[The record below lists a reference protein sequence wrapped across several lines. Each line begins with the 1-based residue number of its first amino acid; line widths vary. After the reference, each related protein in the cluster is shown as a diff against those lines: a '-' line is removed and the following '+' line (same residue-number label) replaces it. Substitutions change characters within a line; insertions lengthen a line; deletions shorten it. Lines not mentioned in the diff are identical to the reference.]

1 MSTEV
6 EHLVVDRFEG
16 GVAVLVGDD
25 ETTMEVDRS
34 LLPRGARAGAVL
46 RVRRDGQGEL
56 LWSEAAVD
64 EEATAARLTEAEEI
78 LEELRRRDPG
88 GDVVL

>member
-16 GVAVLVGDD
+16 GSAVLVGAD
-25 ETTMEVDRS
+25 ESTIEVDRA

-46 RVRRDGQGEL
+46 RVQRDGQGEIR
-56 LWSEAAVD
+56 WSEVAVD
-64 EEATAARLTEAEEI
+64 EDATAERLSEAEEI
-78 LEELRRRDPG
+78 LKELRDRDPG